1 MELFKITKEHFGKT
15 IQLKP
20 ILNVKD
26 LKNPILSYKIGFNNF
41 YGKWIHRHLCFCI
54 MDDKV
59 VPIEFSKS
67 IYDFLS
73 KNQSVLFLN
82 NDQFLNIEV
91 FDKQGFL
98 DYNITILNDPK
109 YDYSKTQESKD
120 KLLSMFG
127 DVDLY
132 SILLDRKNTHAD
144 IEVDINGK
152 KKKLRDVYIED
163 DLIYTE

>member
-1 MELFKITKEHFGKT
+1 M
-15 IQLKP
+15 
-20 ILNVKD
+20 
-26 LKNPILSYKIGFNNF
+26 Y
-41 YGKWIHRHLCFCI
+41 
-54 MDDKV
+54 DDKV
-59 VPIEFSKS
+59 VPMQFSKS

-109 YDYSKTQESKD
+109 YDYSKTQEDKD
-120 KLLSMFG
+120 KLFSMFG

-132 SILLDRKNTHAD
+132 NILLNRKNTHAD
-144 IEVDINGK
+144 IEVDIFGK
-152 KKKLRDVYIED
+152 KTKLRDVYIED

>member
-1 MELFKITKEHFGKT
+1 M
-15 IQLKP
+15 
-20 ILNVKD
+20 
-26 LKNPILSYKIGFNNF
+26 Y
-41 YGKWIHRHLCFCI
+41 
-54 MDDKV
+54 DDKV
-59 VPIEFSKS
+59 VPMQFSKS

-132 SILLDRKNTHAD
+132 SILLDRKTSFAD
-144 IEVDINGK
+144 IEVDIFGK
-152 KKKLRDVYIED
+152 KTKLRDIYIED
-163 DLIYTE
+163 IRTFLRKYDNLLRVIQILNHLYRSIEKLPSNDDINKTYKDALDQFNLLNN